1 MPLLIIFDPDETSL
15 QLLILK
21 LLYLLFTTHATYEY
35 FYTND
40 LRVLVDV
47 MIRNLLDLPDEAEA
61 LRHTYLRVLYPL
73 LSHTQ
78 LRHPPH
84 YKREEILR
92 LLNMLS
98 VETSAHFKPLDETT
112 IRLTRRCMKV
122 PWLQEQES
130 SAARGLLGI
139 SLGTA
144 GDSTLSVM
152 EVAGVK
158 EKPGV
163 FTPSRKNSCEH
174 QEYDGGGNGVLLGA
188 GEAVSND
195 GRRGSR
201 KISGDYPSVVIGEA

>member
-1 MPLLIIFDPDETSL
+1 
-15 QLLILK
+15 
-21 LLYLLFTTHATYEY
+21 
-35 FYTND
+35 
-40 LRVLVDV
+40 
-47 MIRNLLDLPDEAEA
+47 MIRNLLDIPDEAEA

-98 VETSAHFKPLDETT
+98 VATSTHFKPLDETT

-130 SAARGLLGI
+130 SARGLLGI
-139 SLGTA
+139 SLGSA
-144 GDSTLSVM
+144 GDSTLSIM
-152 EVAGVK
+152 EVAGTK

-163 FTPSRKNSCEH
+163 LTPSRKDSCEH
-174 QEYDGGGNGVLLGA
+174 RDCDGGSNGVLLGE
-188 GEAVSND
+188 GEAINRDHDDQSGGGKVS
-195 GRRGSR
+195 GEC
-201 KISGDYPSVVIGEA
+201 PSVVIREA